1 MVLML
6 LFQNHTLRLS
16 TTALD
21 DITYQIFKMLFLNS
35 RVKKKLAGVI
45 SETNSE
51 IRLTVSHKT
60 ALIQTLRDNLIS
72 DQLDTNLGVPTTNL
86 CSIIH

>member
-6 LFQNHTLRLS
+6 LFQNHTLRLN

-60 ALIQTLRDNLIS
+60 ALIQGHSGTTSFL
-72 DQLDTNLGVPTTNL
+72 TNWIQIWGSPPPIYVQ
-86 CSIIH
+86 